1 MKSLL
6 LGQFV
11 YLDGS
16 GDGVVGML
24 PDGVNAADDHVGVW
38 FGTTTDEGSPIVSSV
53 PVEYLTSAP
62 EPRIQH

>member
-1 MKSLL
+1 MKTCS

-16 GDGVVGML
+16 GVGVVVIL
-24 PDGVNAADDHVGVW
+24 PDGANVAEEHVGVW
-38 FGTTTDEGSPIVSSV
+38 FGTMTDAGSPVVCTV
-53 PVEYLTSAP
+53 PVAYFTSAP